1 MSDQS
6 TLLKRFLCNLF
17 LFFLVQAAVFFL
29 LLARF
34 NPDAEENYLAATV
47 DKHRRL
53 AQTRPPRVILVGGS
67 NLALGIQS
75 DRLEVALGR
84 PVVNMGLAQ
93 GLGLEFMLNEVQAAI
108 GSGDTVVLS
117 VEYNLLTGEYD
128 KLALEQVISYRPGNI
143 RYLNYEQ
150 LTDLLIDHGL
160 ALFCELARRAIY
172 VDRSASL
179 RFAEKQFPYAR
190 HGFNQRGDFTAHYG
204 LAQTNMPSVLL
215 ADGTAPQINDTL
227 LASAQ
232 VLGRLRV
239 FADCCRQR
247 GAVVVYSCPPH
258 PPDYLAQERP
268 TLEAILNQLKEI
280 RYLERIDRPEDQ
292 VYPRDQFFDS
302 IYHLTREGTT
312 ERTER
317 LIRSLR
323 KYLPEL
329 GAPRF

>member
-1 MSDQS
+1 M
-6 TLLKRFLCNLF
+6 LKRFLSNFF

-117 VEYNLLTGEYD
+117 VEYNLLTGDYD
-128 KLALEQVISYRPGNI
+128 KLALQQVISYRPGNI

-150 LTDLLIDHGL
+150 PTDLLIDHGL

-179 RFAEKQFPYAR
+179 RF
-190 HGFNQRGDFTAHYG
+190 
-204 LAQTNMPSVLL
+204 
-215 ADGTAPQINDTL
+215 
-227 LASAQ
+227 
-232 VLGRLRV
+232 
-239 FADCCRQR
+239 
-247 GAVVVYSCPPH
+247 
-258 PPDYLAQERP
+258 
-268 TLEAILNQLKEI
+268 
-280 RYLERIDRPEDQ
+280 
-292 VYPRDQFFDS
+292 
-302 IYHLTREGTT
+302 
-312 ERTER
+312 
-317 LIRSLR
+317 
-323 KYLPEL
+323 
-329 GAPRF
+329 